1 MPAMVEPV
9 RVGVVG
15 LGWWGRR
22 LCQGAADSKAVEVV
36 SCYART
42 PASRAAF
49 AEDLGIRQ
57 ASSFDEL
64 LADPDVEAIML
75 ATPHSTHADQICQA
89 AERGK
94 HVFVEKPLT
103 LTVAEGVRA
112 HQAALDGGIVVQVG
126 HNRRRQPVNR
136 RIRQMIDAGEL
147 GMVHLLQGTVTV
159 PKDQV
164 PRPGWRSEPSESPVG
179 GMTALAIHLVD
190 TYRYLAGPIER
201 VSVLSKQLW
210 GAGRLDD
217 ITVVALEFARGPL
230 GYIGTSIVL
239 PRTHTFS
246 VLGTSAIAW
255 SDDDGEHLYVQG
267 RDEAGR
273 SLIPTEPLDTI
284 ADELAEF
291 GRVVREAGRPET
303 GIPEALHAVAVLQSI
318 VESDRRSGGV
328 VEVREFS
335 G

>member
-1 MPAMVEPV
+1 MAEPV
-9 RVGVVG
+9 RVAVVG

-22 LCQGAADSKAVEVV
+22 LAQGAADSKALDVV

-42 PASRAAF
+42 PGSRDRFATELGVRSAAS
-49 AEDLGIRQ
+49 L
-57 ASSFDEL
+57 DEL
-64 LADPDVEAIML
+64 LADPEVDGVLL
-75 ATPHSTHADQICQA
+75 ATPHSTHADLIERA
-89 AERGK
+89 AAHGK

-103 LTVAEGVRA
+103 LTVTDGVRA
-112 HQAALDGGIVVQVG
+112 HQAALDAGIVLQVG

-136 RIRQMIDAGEL
+136 RIKAMIDAGEL
-147 GMVHLLQGTVTV
+147 GMVHLLQGSVTV

-164 PRPGWRSEPSESPVG
+164 PRPGWRSEPAESPVG

-190 TYRYLAGPIER
+190 TSRYLAGPSAR

-217 ITVVALEFARGPL
+217 ITVVALEFVRGPL

-239 PRTHTFS
+239 PRTHSFA
-246 VLGTSAIAW
+246 VFGTSQIAW
-255 SDDDGEHLYVQG
+255 SDDDGEHLYVQDKDATG
-267 RDEAGR
+267 RTLVE
-273 SLIPTEPLDTI
+273 TEPLDTI

-291 GRVVREAGRPET
+291 GRCIREGSTPET
-303 GIPEALHAVAVLQSI
+303 GAAEALHAVAVLEAI
-318 VESDRRSGGV
+318 IDSDRRDGAPAN
-328 VEVREFS
+328 VRDFS

>member
-1 MPAMVEPV
+1 MAEPV

-15 LGWWGRR
+15 LGWWGHR
-22 LCQGAADSKAVEVV
+22 LCQGAADGKALTVV

-42 PASRAAF
+42 PQTRDAF
-49 AEDLGIRQ
+49 AEELGIR
-57 ASSFDEL
+57 AAASFDEL
-64 LADPDVEAIML
+64 LADADVEAVML
-75 ATPHSTHADQICQA
+75 ATPHSTHAELIERA
-89 AERGK
+89 AQCGK

-112 HQAALDGGIVVQVG
+112 HQAALDGGIVLQVG
-126 HNRRRQPVNR
+126 HNRRRQPANR

-147 GMVHLLQGTVTV
+147 GMVHLLQGSVTV

-164 PRPGWRSEPSESPVG
+164 PRPGWRSDPSESPVG

-201 VSVLSKQLW
+201 VAVFSKQLW

-230 GYIGTSIVL
+230 GYLGTSIVL
-239 PRTHTFS
+239 PRTHTIT
-246 VLGTSAIAW
+246 VMGTSGIAW
-255 SDDDGEHLYVQG
+255 SDDDGEHLYVQ
-267 RDEAGR
+267 DKEASSR
-273 SLIPTEPLDTI
+273 TLVETEPLDTI

-291 GRVVREAGRPET
+291 GRVIREGGRPET
-303 GIPEALHAVAVLQSI
+303 GAPEALHAVAVLEAV
-318 VESDRRSGGV
+318 VESDRRGGGV
-328 VEVREFS
+328 VDVREF
-335 G
+335 GG

>member
-1 MPAMVEPV
+1 MADPV

-22 LCQGAADSKAVEVV
+22 LCEGAADSKMLDVV

-42 PASRAAF
+42 PASREAF
-49 AEDLGIRQ
+49 AAERGLRAAG
-57 ASSFDEL
+57 SFGEL
-64 LADPDVEAIML
+64 LADPEVEAIML
-75 ATPHSTHADQICQA
+75 ATPHSTHPEQIALA
-89 AERGK
+89 AAHGK
-94 HVFVEKPLT
+94 HVFVEKPFT

-112 HQAALDGGIVVQVG
+112 HQAALDGGIVLQVG

-136 RIRQMIDAGEL
+136 RIKQMIDAGEL
-147 GMVHLLQGTVTV
+147 GVVHLLQGSVTV

-164 PRPGWRSEPSESPVG
+164 PRVGWRSEPSESPVG

-190 TYRYLAGPIER
+190 TYRYFAGPIER
-201 VSVLSKQLW
+201 VSVFSKQLW

-239 PRTHTFS
+239 PRTHTIT
-246 VLGTSAIAW
+246 VMGTSAIAW
-255 SDDDGEHLYVQG
+255 SDEDGEQLYVQG

-273 SLIPTEPLDTI
+273 SPIATESLDTI

-291 GRVVREAGRPET
+291 GRVIREGGRPET
-303 GIPEALHAVAVLQSI
+303 GAPEALHTIAVLEAV
-318 VESDRRSGGV
+318 VESDRRGGGV
-328 VEVREFS
+328 VDVREFS

>member
-1 MPAMVEPV
+1 MSEQV
-9 RVGVVG
+9 RVGIVG

-22 LCQGAADSKAVEVV
+22 LCKGAADSNALEVV

-42 PASRAAF
+42 AASREAF
-49 AEDLGIRQ
+49 AQELGIRSA
-57 ASSFDEL
+57 ASFEEL

-75 ATPHSTHADQICQA
+75 ATPHSTHADQIVQA
-89 AERGK
+89 AAHGK
-94 HVFVEKPLT
+94 HVFVEKPFT

-112 HQAALDGGIVVQVG
+112 NQAAIDGGIVLQVG

-147 GMVHLLQGTVTV
+147 GMLHLLQGTVTV

-239 PRTHTFS
+239 PRTHSFA
-246 VLGTSAIAW
+246 VMGTSAIAY
-255 SDDDGEHLYVQG
+255 SDDDGEHLFVQG
-267 RDEAGR
+267 KDDTDRTLVA
-273 SLIPTEPLDTI
+273 TEPLDTI

-291 GRVVREAGRPET
+291 GRVVREGGRPET
-303 GIPEALHAVAVLQSI
+303 GGPEALHAVAVLEAV
-318 VESDRRSGGV
+318 VESDRRGGGV
-328 VEVREFS
+328 VDVREF
-335 G
+335 GG

>member
-1 MPAMVEPV
+1 MEDPV

-22 LCQGAADSKAVEVV
+22 LCEGAAASKALSVV

-49 AEDLGIRQ
+49 AGDLGIRS
-57 ASSFDEL
+57 AETFDEL
-64 LADPDVEAIML
+64 LADPDVEAILL
-75 ATPHSTHADQICQA
+75 ATPHSTHAEQIQRA
-89 AERGK
+89 AEHGK
-94 HVFVEKPLT
+94 HVFVEKPFT

-136 RIRQMIDAGEL
+136 RIRQMIDSGDL

-164 PRPGWRSEPSESPVG
+164 PRVGWRSEPSESPVG

-190 TYRYLAGPIER
+190 TYRYFAGPIER

-239 PRTHTFS
+239 PRTHTIT
-246 VLGTSAIAW
+246 VMGTSAIAW
-255 SDDDGEHLYVQG
+255 SDDDGEHLYVQDKDATS
-267 RDEAGR
+267 RTLVE
-273 SLIPTEPLDTI
+273 TEPLDTI

-291 GRVVREAGRPET
+291 GRVIRTGGRPET
-303 GIPEALHAVAVLQSI
+303 GAPEALHAVAVLEAV
-318 VESDRRSGGV
+318 VESDRRGGGV
-328 VEVREFS
+328 VDVREFS

>member
-1 MPAMVEPV
+1 MVEPV
-9 RVGVVG
+9 RAGIVG

-22 LCQGAADSKAVEVV
+22 LCQGAADSKAVAVV

-42 PASRAAF
+42 PRSREAF
-49 AEDLGIRQ
+49 AQDLGIRT
-57 ASSFDEL
+57 AASFDEL
-64 LADPDVEAIML
+64 LADPEVEAIML
-75 ATPHSTHADQICQA
+75 ATPHSTHAEQIERA
-89 AERGK
+89 ARHGK
-94 HVFVEKPLT
+94 HVFVEKPFT

-112 HQAALDGGIVVQVG
+112 HQAALDGGVVMQVG

-136 RIRQMIDAGEL
+136 RIKQMIDAGEL

-164 PRPGWRSEPSESPVG
+164 PRVGWRSEPSESPVG

-190 TYRYLAGPIER
+190 TYRYFAGPIER
-201 VSVLSKQLW
+201 VSVFSKQLW

-217 ITVVALEFARGPL
+217 ISVVALEFARGPL

-239 PRTHTFS
+239 PRTHALT
-246 VLGTSAIAW
+246 VMGTSAIAW
-255 SDDDGEHLYVQG
+255 SDDDGEHLYVQDKDASE
-267 RDEAGR
+267 RTLVE
-273 SLIPTEPLDTI
+273 TEPLDTI

-291 GRVVREAGRPET
+291 GRVIREGGRPET
-303 GIPEALHAVAVLQSI
+303 GAPEALHTVAVLEAV
-318 VESDRRSGGV
+318 VESDRRGGGV
-328 VEVREFS
+328 VDVREFS